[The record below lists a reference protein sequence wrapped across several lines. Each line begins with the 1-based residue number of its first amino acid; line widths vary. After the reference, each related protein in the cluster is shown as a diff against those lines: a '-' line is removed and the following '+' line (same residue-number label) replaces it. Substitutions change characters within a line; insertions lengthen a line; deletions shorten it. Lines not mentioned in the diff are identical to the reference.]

1 MQEKK
6 PRRGIQ
12 SVEIAFRILSVM
24 QGSQQADER
33 CEQLSRQPSED
44 QTCRRG

>member
-24 QGSQQADER
+24 QTSLQAT
-33 CEQLSRQPSED
+33 L
-44 QTCRRG
+44 QTTALLLKTSLVNYL